1 MPAKSKSQLRWMAA
15 VANGSI
21 KKPGLDP
28 KKAQEFVDTTKSY
41 RDLPE
46 QKRKF
51 NKLSKYIK

>member
-1 MPAKSKSQLRWMAA
+1 MSSQSKKQLRFMAA
-15 VANGSI
+15 VANGSL